1 MKLRIPKIGFAAWL
15 SIVILVV
22 GLPLFLAVRK
32 GYVNSSV
39 ATP

>member
-15 SIVILVV
+15 SIVILMV
-22 GLPLFLAVRK
+22 GLSLFLAVRK
-32 GYVNSSV
+32 AYVNSSV